1 MADLQ
6 KTRRFDRTPVALAAT
21 LTLPD
26 GTSLSGTTGTL
37 GLGGLSVE
45 LMHVPPVG
53 TPVSVE
59 IYCDEGPEG
68 GFASAPIRA
77 EGEVV
82 WSRAEWAGVAFVAAD
97 AENGRRLRAVC
108 LTNPLAPA
116 RD

>member
-1 MADLQ
+1 MTGPH

-37 GLGGLSVE
+37 GLEGFSVE
-45 LMHVPPVG
+45 LIHVPPVG

-59 IYCDEGPEG
+59 IFCDDGPG
-68 GFASAPIRA
+68 AAPLTA

-82 WSRAEWAGVAFVAAD
+82 WSRAAWTGVTFVGID
-97 AENGRRLRAVC
+97 AENGRLLRALC

-116 RD
+116 WE